1 MTGRWQLL
9 PLALCVAI
17 GLYAVSFWL
26 PSPALITLLAWFV
39 GAAVLH
45 DLVLLPLYSAVD
57 RGLVRLPVSL
67 RNHVRVPAAGA
78 ALTFL
83 LFLPGITGQGAD
95 THLAATGLDTSP
107 YLGNWLLLVAA
118 LFGVSALLYLVRALR
133 RRRRGTLHA

>member
-26 PSPALITLLAWFV
+26 PSPALITLLLWFL

-67 RNHVRVPAAGA
+67 RNHVRVPAAA
-78 ALTFL
+78 AGLTFL
-83 LFLPGITGQGAD
+83 VFLPGITGQGAD
-95 THLAATGLDTSP
+95 THLAATGLDKSP

-118 LFGVSALLYLVRALR
+118 LFAVSALIYLGRSLR
-133 RRRRGTLHA
+133 HRRRGTLHP